1 VVAAPANLA
10 FFKQRTASEC
20 DCDLVLAGAVV
31 MNDSLIVILLVGF
44 VAGLL
49 ASVFVRGG
57 GLGLLGDIALGIVGA
72 FVGTWMFHEL
82 HWHAP
87 FAGLAGVIAIAAIG
101 AVLVLV
107 VLRAIR
113 RGTRRR

>member
-1 VVAAPANLA
+1 
-10 FFKQRTASEC
+10 
-20 DCDLVLAGAVV
+20 
-31 MNDSLIVILLVGF
+31 MNDTLITILLVGF

-72 FVGTWMFHEL
+72 FVGTWVFHQL

-87 FAGLAGVIAIAAIG
+87 FAGLAGVITVAAIG
-101 AVLVLV
+101 AVIVLVL
-107 VLRAIR
+107 LRAIR
-113 RGTRRR
+113 RGTRRRWR